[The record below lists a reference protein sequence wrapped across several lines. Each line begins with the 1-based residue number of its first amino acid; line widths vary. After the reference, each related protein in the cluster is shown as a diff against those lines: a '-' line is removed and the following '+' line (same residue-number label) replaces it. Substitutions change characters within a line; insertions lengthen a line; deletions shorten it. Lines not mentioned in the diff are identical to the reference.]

1 MEESALKEKI
11 FKTLEEKFGH
21 KQFKS
26 KLQENAV
33 LAAVQGIIKN
43 WRFINEKVLGFKI
56 NHFCLNIIRK
66 E

>member
-11 FKTLEEKFGH
+11 FKTLEEKFEH

-33 LAAVQGIIKN
+33 LAAVQGIKKN
-43 WRFINEKVLGFKI
+43 WR
-56 NHFCLNIIRK
+56 
-66 E
+66 